1 MQKVLVVFEAYLGK
15 SIRFCNEVAEVGKY
29 PLSGEEVTM
38 FQEMIRDRHGF
49 DDVNVINVIPLRSE
63 D

>member
-1 MQKVLVVFEAYLGK
+1 MQKVLLVFEARIGK
-15 SIRFCNEVAEVGKY
+15 SIRFCNEVAEAGKY
-29 PLSGEEVTM
+29 PLSCEEVTM
-38 FQEMIRDRHGF
+38 FQDMIRDRHRF